1 MTQGRIS
8 VVTGGASGIG
18 HATAEKLAAAGE
30 VVVIADRNLEA
41 AETVADSLRR
51 SGGTVHVRAIDV
63 ADDKAVEDLFDDIE
77 VGIGPVGAVVHSA
90 GILQNAV
97 TTERM
102 DRAEADRVM
111 DVNYRGTWSVNVAAA
126 RRMKARQAG
135 AIVNLASINSFAV
148 MPIPAY
154 NVSKV
159 AVRHLTEILAC
170 EYGIHG
176 IRVNAVAPT
185 YTITPAIQAR
195 IDSGHRDPEKI
206 KDSGALKVLVYPRHI
221 ADGIIFLLSEQ
232 AAVITGVTLP
242 IDAGWTVAQAYN
254 GYPAAVEGFG
264 Q

>member
-195 IDSGHRDPEKI
+195 IDSGHRDPEAI
-206 KDSGALKVLVYPRHI
+206 RDAGALKILVTPRNI
-221 ADGIIFLLSEQ
+221 AEPIAFLLSD
-232 AAVITGVTLP
+232 AAAAITGVTLP
-242 IDAGWTVAQAYN
+242 VDAGYAPNTTYRSYVA
-254 GYPAAVEGFG
+254 PVEGFG

>member
-1 MTQGRIS
+1 MSKGRIA
-8 VVTGGASGIG
+8 VVTGGGSGIG
-18 HATAEKLAAAGE
+18 QATAELLAANGE
-30 VVVIADRNLEA
+30 ILVLADRNGEA
-41 AETVADSLRR
+41 AEAVAESLRKT
-51 SGGTVHVRAIDV
+51 GAMVHVRTVDV

-77 VGIGPVGAVVHSA
+77 TSVGPVGAVVHSA
-90 GILQNAV
+90 GILQNAM
-97 TTERM
+97 TTERT

-154 NVSKV
+154 NISKV

-206 KDSGALKVLVYPRHI
+206 KDSGALKMLVRPRHI
-221 ADGIIFLLSEQ
+221 ADGIVFLLSEQ
-232 AAVITGVTLP
+232 AAAITGVTLP

-254 GYPAAVEGFG
+254 GYPAAIEGFG

>member
-1 MTQGRIS
+1 MSKGRIA

-18 HATAEKLAAAGE
+18 QATAEKLAAAGE
-30 VVVIADRNLEA
+30 VVVIADRNAEA
-41 AETVADSLRR
+41 AEKVAEDLRR
-51 SGGTVHVRAIDV
+51 TGAVAHARVVDV
-63 ADDKAVEDLFDDIE
+63 ADDKAVEDLFDDVE
-77 VGIGPVGAVVHSA
+77 HAIGPVGAVVHSA

-154 NVSKV
+154 NISKV

-195 IDSGHRDPEKI
+195 IDSGHRDPDKI
-206 KDSGALKVLVYPRHI
+206 KDSGALKMLVYPRHI
-221 ADGIIFLLSEQ
+221 ADGIVFLLSDQ
-232 AAVITGVTLP
+232 AAAITGVTLP
-242 IDAGWTVAQAYN
+242 VDAGWTVAQAYN
-254 GYPAAVEGFG
+254 GYPAAIEGFG

>member
-1 MTQGRIS
+1 MSKGRIA
-8 VVTGGASGIG
+8 VVTGGGSGIG
-18 HATAEKLAAAGE
+18 QATAELLAANGE
-30 VVVIADRNLEA
+30 ILVLADRNGEA
-41 AETVADSLRR
+41 AEAVAESLRKT
-51 SGGTVHVRAIDV
+51 GAKVHVRTVDV
-63 ADDKAVEDLFDDIE
+63 ADDKAVEDLFDEIE
-77 VGIGPVGAVVHSA
+77 TSVGPVGAVVHSA
-90 GILQNAV
+90 GILQNAM
-97 TTERM
+97 TTERTN
-102 DRAEADRVM
+102 RAEADRVM

-154 NVSKV
+154 NISKV

-206 KDSGALKVLVYPRHI
+206 KDSGALKMHVRPRHI
-221 ADGIIFLLSEQ
+221 ADGIVFLLSEQ
-232 AAVITGVTLP
+232 AAAITGVTLP

-254 GYPAAVEGFG
+254 GYPAAIEGFG

>member
-1 MTQGRIS
+1 MSKGRIA

-18 HATAEKLAAAGE
+18 QATAEKLAAAGE
-30 VVVIADRNLEA
+30 VVVIADRNAEA
-41 AETVADSLRR
+41 AEKVAEDLRR
-51 SGGTVHVRAIDV
+51 TGAVAHARVVDV
-63 ADDKAVEDLFDDIE
+63 ADDKAVEDLFDDVE
-77 VGIGPVGAVVHSA
+77 HAIGPVGAVVHSA

-154 NVSKV
+154 NISKV

-206 KDSGALKVLVYPRHI
+206 KDSGALKMLVYPRHI
-221 ADGIIFLLSEQ
+221 ADGIVFLLSDQ
-232 AAVITGVTLP
+232 AAAITGVTLP

-254 GYPAAVEGFG
+254 GYPAAIEGFG

>member
-1 MTQGRIS
+1 MSKGRIA

-18 HATAEKLAAAGE
+18 QATAEKLAAAGE
-30 VVVIADRNLEA
+30 VVVIADRNAEA
-41 AETVADSLRR
+41 AAKVCEDLRR
-51 SGGTVHVRAIDV
+51 TGAAAHARTIDV
-63 ADDKAVEDLFDDIE
+63 ADDKAVEDLFDDVE
-77 VGIGPVGAVVHSA
+77 TSVGPVGAVVHSA
-90 GILQNAV
+90 GILQNAM

-102 DRAEADRVM
+102 DRADADRVM

-135 AIVNLASINSFAV
+135 AIVNLASINSFVV
-148 MPIPAY
+148 MPIPSY
-154 NVSKV
+154 NISKV

-206 KDSGALKVLVYPRHI
+206 KDSGALKMLVYPRHI
-221 ADGIIFLLSEQ
+221 ADGIVFLLSDQ
-232 AAVITGVTLP
+232 AAAITGVTLP

-254 GYPAAVEGFG
+254 GYPATIEGFG

>member
-1 MTQGRIS
+1 MSKGRIA
-8 VVTGGASGIG
+8 VVTGGGSGIG
-18 HATAEKLAAAGE
+18 QATAEQLAANGE
-30 VVVIADRNLEA
+30 ILVIADRNGEA
-41 AETVADSLRR
+41 AEAVAENLRKT
-51 SGGTVHVRAIDV
+51 GAIVHVRTVDV

-77 VGIGPVGAVVHSA
+77 TSVGPVGAVVHSA
-90 GILQNAV
+90 GILQNAM
-97 TTERM
+97 TTERT

-154 NVSKV
+154 NISKV

-206 KDSGALKVLVYPRHI
+206 KDSGALKMLVRPKHI
-221 ADGIIFLLSEQ
+221 ADGIVFLLSEQ
-232 AAVITGVTLP
+232 AAAITGVTLP

-254 GYPAAVEGFG
+254 GYPAAIEGFG

>member
-1 MTQGRIS
+1 MTSSRIS
-8 VVTGGASGIG
+8 LVTGGASGIG
-18 HATAEKLAAAGE
+18 RATAEKLAALGDI
-30 VVVIADRNLEA
+30 VI
-41 AETVADSLRR
+41 VADMNAAGAEEVAKSLRAG
-51 SGGTVHVRAIDV
+51 GGTAHARPIDV

-77 VGIGPVGAVVHSA
+77 HTVGPVGAVVHSA

-102 DRAEADRVM
+102 DRAEADRIM

-154 NVSKV
+154 NISKV

-221 ADGIIFLLSEQ
+221 ADGIVFLLSEQ

-254 GYPAAVEGFG
+254 GYPAAIEGFG

>member
-1 MTQGRIS
+1 MSKGRIA

-18 HATAEKLAAAGE
+18 QATAEKLAAAGE
-30 VVVIADRNLEA
+30 VVVIADRNAEA
-41 AETVADSLRR
+41 AAKVTEALRR
-51 SGGTVHVRAIDV
+51 TGATAHARVIDV

-77 VGIGPVGAVVHSA
+77 HTVGPVGAVVHSA

-154 NVSKV
+154 NISKV

-206 KDSGALKVLVYPRHI
+206 RDSGALKVLVYPRHI
-221 ADGIIFLLSEQ
+221 ADGIVFLLSDQ

-254 GYPAAVEGFG
+254 GYPAAIEGFG

>member
-1 MTQGRIS
+1 MSKGRIA

-18 HATAEKLAAAGE
+18 QATAEKLAAAGD
-30 VVVIADRNLEA
+30 VVVIADRNADGAEKVSEA
-41 AETVADSLRR
+41 LRR
-51 SGGTVHVRAIDV
+51 SGASAHARSIDV
-63 ADDKAVEDLFDDIE
+63 ADDQAVEDLFDDIE
-77 VGIGPVGAVVHSA
+77 HTVGPVAAVVHSA

-154 NVSKV
+154 NISKV

-206 KDSGALKVLVYPRHI
+206 KDSGALKMLVYPRHI
-221 ADGIIFLLSEQ
+221 ADGIVFLLSDQ
-232 AAVITGVTLP
+232 AAAITGVTLP

-254 GYPAAVEGFG
+254 GYPAAIEGFG

>member
-1 MTQGRIS
+1 MSKGRIA

-18 HATAEKLAAAGE
+18 QATAELLAEDGE
-30 VVVIADRNLEA
+30 IVVVADINAEA
-41 AETVADSLRR
+41 AERVAEALRK
-51 SGGTVHVRAIDV
+51 GGAAAHARVLDV
-63 ADDKAVEDLFDDIE
+63 ADDQAVEDLFDE
-77 VGIGPVGAVVHSA
+77 VETAIGPVGAVVHSA
-90 GILQNAV
+90 GVLQNAI
-97 TTERM
+97 TAERM
-102 DRAEADRVM
+102 NRAEADRIM

-135 AIVNLASINSFAV
+135 SIVNLASTNSLGV

-154 NVSKV
+154 TVSKI
-159 AVRHLTEILAC
+159 AVKQLTELFAC

-206 KDSGALKVLVYPRHI
+206 RDSGALKMLVRPRHI
-221 ADGIIFLLSEQ
+221 ADGIVFLLSDK
-232 AAVITGVTLP
+232 AAAITGITLP
-242 IDAGWTVAQAYN
+242 IDAGWRAALSYNAYVA
-254 GYPAAVEGFG
+254 PVEGYG